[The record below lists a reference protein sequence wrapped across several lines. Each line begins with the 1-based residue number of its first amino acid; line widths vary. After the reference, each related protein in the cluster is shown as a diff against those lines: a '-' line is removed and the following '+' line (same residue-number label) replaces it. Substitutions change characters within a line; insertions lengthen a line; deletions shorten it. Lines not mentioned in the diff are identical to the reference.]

1 MKRYLTVILAIAF
14 LSGISAR
21 EVHRINDNWE
31 FFFGNY
37 ISSDHAQR
45 VTLPHTW
52 NADTGATCGDYL
64 RGLGN
69 YLKVINIPADWQGRR
84 VFLRF
89 YGAATVA
96 DVAIN
101 GRYVGT
107 HRGAGTAFTFEITDK
122 LHYGAS
128 NSIRVLVNNAQQTD
142 IFPLALEENCYG
154 GLYRDVELIVT
165 DDVAVSPVELSTDGI
180 FVTPHTVSPER
191 VEGQLSVGILSGFTE
206 KQGQLRVAILS
217 PERDTVFRDEVRT
230 RFDVRN
236 DATTITVPFEIEHPE
251 LWGTAEDEQPL
262 YTVVAALTA
271 GGSTDSVAVRT
282 GFRTIS
288 FDDGRYL
295 RLNGAPFRMHGVA
308 LYGDRAGVGSAMLP
322 QHIREDMDIIEES
335 GANTVRMVTQPASPQ
350 YFDECDRRGIAV
362 WCDIPL
368 VNSPFPAD
376 CAFTSSPALAENGRQ
391 QLREIIAQNYN
402 RPSVIMWGIFSK
414 LIVPGD
420 DPQPYIRQLDSLAH
434 AMDGSRPTV
443 AVSNQD
449 GDINFITDLI
459 VWEKSYGWTGGDM
472 RDLGI
477 WQEALHK
484 GWSDLVSG
492 LTYSAGGSPL
502 HQDSILQRPR
512 LDRYWHPERWQTR
525 FHESYLRTIDA
536 DTLFWGVVAGN
547 MFDFGSARRTQIDGK
562 GINDC
567 GLVTFDRSIRKDAF
581 YLYKARWNRRDPFVY
596 ITERRWARRSNPVQT
611 VTVYSN
617 QPQVEL
623 IVNGRSQGMLE
634 AADGIFVWKDIKLS
648 AGDNTIEATVPDS
661 PLIDR
666 TTVTVGRTLQ

>member
-1 MKRYLTVILAIAF
+1 MKRYLFVILFIGF

-21 EVHRINDNWE
+21 EVHRINGNWE

-37 ISSDHAQR
+37 VSSDRAQR

-52 NADTGATCGDYL
+52 NADTGPASNDYL

-69 YLKVINIPADWQGRR
+69 YLKTLDIPAEWQGRR
-84 VFLRF
+84 VFIRF

-101 GRYVGT
+101 GRYVGS
-107 HRGAGTAFTFEITDK
+107 HRGAGTAFTFEITDR
-122 LHYGAS
+122 LRYGAS

-142 IFPLALEENCYG
+142 VFPLALEENCYG

-165 DDVAVSPVELSTDGI
+165 DEVAVSPVHLSSDGI
-180 FVTPHTVSPER
+180 FVTPHTISPER
-191 VEGQLSVGILSGFTE
+191 VEGKISVDILSGFAE
-206 KQGQLRVAILS
+206 KQGQVRITVLS
-217 PERDTVFRDEVRT
+217 PDCDTVFRDEVRT
-230 RFDVRN
+230 RFDVKN
-236 DATTITVPFEIEHPE
+236 DATTLTVPFEIEHPA

-262 YTVVAALTA
+262 YTVAVVLTA
-271 GGSTDSVAVRT
+271 GASADSTAVRT
-282 GFRTIS
+282 GFRS
-288 FDDGRYL
+288 VSVDGSHRL
-295 RLNGAPFRMHGVA
+295 KLNGAPFRVRGVA
-308 LYGDRAGVGSAMLP
+308 VYGDRAGVGSALLP
-322 QHIREDMDIIEES
+322 QHIAEDMDIIEES
-335 GANTVRMVTQPASPQ
+335 GANTVRMVTQPASPL

-362 WCDIPL
+362 WCDIPI

-420 DPQPYIRQLDSLAH
+420 DPRPYIRQLDSLAH

-459 VWEKSYGWTGGDM
+459 VWDKSYGWDGGDM
-472 RDLGI
+472 RDLDI
-477 WQEALHK
+477 WKESLRK
-484 GWSDLVSG
+484 GWSNLNSG

-502 HQDSILQRPR
+502 HQDSVLQRPR
-512 LDRYWHPERWQTR
+512 LDRHWHPERWQRR
-525 FHESYLRTIDA
+525 FHEACLRSADA
-536 DTLFWGVVAGN
+536 DSLFWGIIAGN
-547 MFDFGSARRTQIDGK
+547 MFDFGAARRTQIDGQ
-562 GINDC
+562 GLNDY
-567 GLVTFDRSIRKDAF
+567 GLVTFDRSVRKDAF

-596 ITERRWARRSNPVQT
+596 IAERRWSRRSNPVQT

-623 IVNGRSQGMLE
+623 VVNGRSQGALE
-634 AADGIFVWKDIKLS
+634 SSDGIFVWKDVRLV
-648 AGDNTIEATVPDS
+648 AGSNTIEATVPDS

-666 TTVTVGRTLQ
+666 TTITVGRTLQ